1 MHFLQQAQLQAKP
14 VQQPLTS
21 KEIEINVLANKLRT
35 SAQQFQAAGSALLFY
50 RVFVK
55 FVFLAN
61 AKQQQQQRLA
71 SGGSNPA
78 IISLLN
84 SSPASSINADAST
97 AVVNA
102 INNSSILPHV
112 ALNQKARKVTLANVN
127 SARVINHSNLLVNN
141 NRMNVMD
148 FNAQQGQTITL
159 NPNSNFGQ
167 GNFTLKQSVNRS
179 DESALSALLVGT
191 PAADRPDIVSPNTN
205 SLFLEKLTGSSST
218 NSSTTQSPTHFI
230 QTQKS
235 PSVISPL
242 SSPPPQTSN
251 TINVQSLNFTP
262 LQNISGLQ
270 NVQVQLPG
278 FSQPLSLSL
287 NVSSTGGIQRH
298 PTSLIVSLPVT
309 TATATCTTVTQQT
322 ANSAVTAGNTIG
334 VGTPTV
340 VLGGAGSPTLGKILF
355 ISFYILCLN

>member
-1 MHFLQQAQLQAKP
+1 MCLLRSFL
-14 VQQPLTS
+14 V
-21 KEIEINVLANKLRT
+21 
-35 SAQQFQAAGSALLFY
+35 
-50 RVFVK
+50 
-55 FVFLAN
+55 AN

-71 SGGSNPA
+71 SGGSDTA

-84 SSPASSINADAST
+84 SSPASTINADANT

-102 INNSSILPHV
+102 INNSQILPHV
-112 ALNQKARKVTLANVN
+112 ALNQKLLARKMTLTNVN
-127 SARVINHSNLLVNN
+127 NARVINHSNLLVNN

-159 NPNSNFGQ
+159 NPNTNFNQ
-167 GNFTLKQSVNRS
+167 GNFTLKQPVNRS
-179 DESALSALLVGT
+179 DKSTLSALLVGT
-191 PAADRPDIVSPNTN
+191 PAADRPEIVNPNTN
-205 SLFLEKLTGSSST
+205 PLLLEKLVGSSST
-218 NSSTTQSPTHFI
+218 NSNPAQSPTHFI
-230 QTQKS
+230 QS
-235 PSVISPL
+235 PKANSAVISPL
-242 SSPPPQTSN
+242 SSPPSQNTN

-287 NVSSTGGIQRH
+287 NVSSTGAIQGH
-298 PTSLIVSLPVT
+298 PTGLIVSLPVT

-322 ANSAVTAGNTIG
+322 ANSAVSAGSAMG

-340 VLGGAGSPTLGKILF
+340 VLGGAGSPSLGMAVLIDL
-355 ISFYILCLN
+355 